1 MSNPFKHIKERIEA
15 DVIRREEEQL
25 QRETKLKELESL
37 KNQGGFHPI
46 KNLKNNKEIKE
57 LKREINA
64 YNEKQKNK
72 KFIFFAIVVFIV
84 LFVIIGIMAIFE
96 KDSSQETFNETSIHT
111 TVESPVTVIT
121 QVSESEINQEFNAT
135 KPTITQTR
143 VTEIK
148 EKSTVK
154 QVEKRTEKI
163 TDKHENNQG
172 DNNSVIVPSKSETDG
187 NLVWVPTNG
196 GTKYHTHSGCSNMED
211 PIQVSI
217 ETAKRNGYEACGRCH

>member
-1 MSNPFKHIKERIEA
+1 MSNPFKYIKERIEA

-172 DNNSVIVPSKSETDG
+172 DNNEII
-187 NLVWVPTNG
+187 N
-196 GTKYHTHSGCSNMED
+196 
-211 PIQVSI
+211 
-217 ETAKRNGYEACGRCH
+217 

>member
-1 MSNPFKHIKERIEA
+1 MNNPLKQIKEKIEA
-15 DVIRREEEQL
+15 DTKQKAEEQK
-25 QRETKLKELESL
+25 QREDRLIELEAL
-37 KNQGGFHPI
+37 NNQGGFHPI
-46 KNLKNNKEIKE
+46 KTAKNNKEIKE
-57 LKREINA
+57 LKREINV

-135 KPTITQTR
+135 KPTITQTG

>member
-196 GTKYHTHSGCSNMED
+196 GTKYHTHSRCSNMED

>member
-25 QRETKLKELESL
+25 RRETKLKELESL

-148 EKSTVK
+148 EKSTAK